1 MAKATVFSQSAAFF
15 KFLTCRIQRSFHCGS
30 APQFRHAGRS
40 QWYSTKS
47 KDHKTVEQSDKKK
60 LWLLVIPATT
70 FCLGTWQVF
79 RLQWKLK
86 LVEELE
92 KKTRQA
98 PVDLPND
105 IAERLP
111 EMEYRRVRL
120 RGQFDH
126 SRELWMWPRML
137 NSRMG
142 SSGGKNEPGAHI
154 ITPFHCE
161 ETGGQVLV
169 NRGWVPKSRMNPE
182 TRLQGQVEGHVTL
195 TAVVRASEKRPLF
208 SPANDPEHNHWS
220 YKDLETMAK
229 VAGTEPVLLDAD
241 AFTTVPGGPIGG
253 QTRVTLRNE
262 HLQYIFTWYALTLA
276 TGYLFSIFWKKTKR
290 R

>member
-1 MAKATVFSQSAAFF
+1 MAKSSTFWQSSAFL
-15 KFLTCRIQRSFHCGS
+15 KLLIQRSFQYGS
-30 APQFRHAGRS
+30 QQLKQTGRW
-40 QWYSTKS
+40 QRYSTKS
-47 KDHKTVEQSDKKK
+47 KAHKATEQSDKKK

-70 FCLGTWQVF
+70 FGLGTWQVF
-79 RLQWKLK
+79 RLQWKVK
-86 LVEELE
+86 LIEELE
-92 KKTRQA
+92 KKTRQP
-98 PVDLPND
+98 PVDIPND
-105 IAERLP
+105 IAEKLP

-120 RGQFDH
+120 HGHFDH

-137 NSRMG
+137 NSRAG
-142 SSGGKNEPGAHI
+142 GSGGKSEPGAHI

-161 ETGGQVLV
+161 ETGSEVLV
-169 NRGWVPKSRMNPE
+169 NRGWVPKSRMSPE
-182 TRLQGQVEGHVTL
+182 TRSQGQVEGNVAL
-195 TAVVRASEKRPLF
+195 TAVVRTSEKRPLF

-220 YKDLETMAK
+220 YKDVEAMAK

-262 HLQYIFTWYALTLA
+262 HLQYIFTWYALSLA
-276 TGYLFSIFWKKTKR
+276 TGYLFWQFWKKSKR